1 MNIATTLRFINF
13 KNGGPWE
20 RRFYI
25 MHDYHLMAEKFGVG
39 LYAVMSHHEI
49 DKICEL
55 CDGLIIPGSGTN
67 IDPSY
72 YGKEPFDEP
81 NEVDEYSLDAML
93 IDAFVKAGKP
103 VFGICGGLQAIN
115 VYLGGTLKKLDDY
128 LVHQNGDEK
137 RHEVSIEPGS
147 FVYEVFGR
155 ERATV
160 NCYHNWE
167 IERLAPSL
175 TAVAKTDDGVIEA
188 VECKEKHIFA
198 TQWHPEQV
206 FHTGDPI
213 EERFFANFLALC
225 GKLKDAKK

>member
-25 MHDYHLMAEKFGVG
+25 MHDYFKMAEQFKIG
-39 LYAVMSHHEI
+39 LHAVMSPYDI
-49 DKICEL
+49 DTVCEG

-67 IDPSY
+67 IDPTY
-72 YGKEPFDEP
+72 YGKDPLDPP
-81 NEVDEYSLDAML
+81 NEVDEYALDALL
-93 IDAFVKAGKP
+93 IDKFVKAGKP

-128 LVHQNGDEK
+128 FTHQNQDEK
-137 RHEVSIEPGS
+137 RHEISITRGS
-147 FVYEVFGR
+147 FVDEVFKA

-167 IERLAPSL
+167 IDRLAPSL
-175 TAVAKTDDGVIEA
+175 TVAARCADGVIEA
-188 VECKEKHIFA
+188 VECREKNIFA
-198 TQWHPEQV
+198 TQWHPEQS

-213 EERFFANFLALC
+213 EQAFFENFIERCRIAR
-225 GKLKDAKK
+225 KK